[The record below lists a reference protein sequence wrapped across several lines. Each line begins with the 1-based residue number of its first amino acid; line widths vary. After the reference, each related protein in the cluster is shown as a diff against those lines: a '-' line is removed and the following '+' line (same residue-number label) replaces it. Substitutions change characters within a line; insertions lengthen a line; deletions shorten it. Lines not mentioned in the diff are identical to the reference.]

1 MKIHTARA
9 RLFHVNRQTW
19 QNYWSLFTILWMRL
33 QMFQTKSVKK
43 IKTHVLCSIDFF
55 RKIIPFMRQV
65 EKYGTVT
72 QATDDN
78 TIQRIKDA
86 G

>member
-1 MKIHTARA
+1 
-9 RLFHVNRQTW
+9 
-19 QNYWSLFTILWMRL
+19 MRL

-43 IKTHVLCSIDFF
+43 IKTHVLCSIDLFQN
-55 RKIIPFMRQV
+55 IILFMRQV
-65 EKYGTVT
+65 EKYGTARQVE
-72 QATDDN
+72 DNN

>member
-1 MKIHTARA
+1 
-9 RLFHVNRQTW
+9 
-19 QNYWSLFTILWMRL
+19 MRL